1 MPDSAAHLEKAAAN
15 ERFLTRVVE
24 DRLSAEWAVTVL
36 FYQAVH
42 LVEAWFGARG
52 VHHRSH
58 VRRNQAVAKDLP
70 EIVASYRKLHDL
82 SRAARYGHVEL
93 IGWSDYDDAA
103 IAFAAVDDHF
113 GSDAR

>member
-1 MPDSAAHLEKAAAN
+1 
-15 ERFLTRVVE
+15 
-24 DRLSAEWAVTVL
+24 
-36 FYQAVH
+36 
-42 LVEAWFGARG
+42 
-52 VHHRSH
+52 
-58 VRRNQAVAKDLP
+58 LP